1 MSSVPR
7 RIAALVGVGILFVP
21 AVAGAKPGPKP
32 EKPAKPAKPGPKK
45 EKPAKPV
52 KLATYVFKGV
62 WHADGSVTVNHGN
75 AKVRKGGFVGQTVLF
90 DVSAAKL
97 RVADTDGDGA
107 VTAADLAEGDKVV
120 VQAKLPRKE
129 PGEAP
134 FAARKVVDQ
143 SHPASSDDDAEAP
156 APAPAPENE
165 PTP

>member
-1 MSSVPR
+1 MPASPR
-7 RIAALVGVGILFVP
+7 RIAALLGTAVLLAAP
-21 AVAGAKPGPKP
+21 AIAG
-32 EKPAKPAKPGPKK
+32 AKPGPKK
-45 EKPAKPV
+45 EKPVKPV

-62 WHADGSVTVNHGN
+62 WHADGTVSVDRGN
-75 AKVRKGGFVGQTVLF
+75 AKVRKGGFVGQTVAF

-97 RVADTDGDGA
+97 RVADADGDGA

-120 VQAKLPRKE
+120 VQAKLPRKD

-143 SHPASSDDDAEAP
+143 THPASSDDAET
-156 APAPAPENE
+156 PAPAPETQ

>member
-1 MSSVPR
+1 MSATPR
-7 RIAALVGVGILFVP
+7 RIAALLGTGILLAAP
-21 AVAGAKPGPKP
+21 AIAG
-32 EKPAKPAKPGPKK
+32 AKPGPKK

-62 WHADGSVTVNHGN
+62 WHADGSVTVDHGN
-75 AKVRKGGFVGQTVLF
+75 AKVRKGGFIGQTVVF

-107 VTAADLAEGDKVV
+107 ATAADLAEGDKVV
-120 VQAKLPRKE
+120 VQAKLPRKD

-143 SHPASSDDDAEAP
+143 THPASSDDDAEAP
-156 APAPAPENE
+156 APAPAPETE